1 MTRIGLI
8 LKASIIVLVLLALK
22 FLVVD
27 YFGLDVISINP
38 VITAIIAGVIF
49 TIAILFTG
57 TLSDYKESE
66 KIPGELASSIK
77 SLYKDSQIIQ
87 ISDKEII
94 ANMQMHI
101 KDLVSVL
108 NTNFKNANFWKS
120 SNVNDLVDVID
131 RDIQIFVANNVAP
144 AIIIKL
150 RNELTNIDKIS
161 ARIDTIIETSFMPAA
176 YTIAQI
182 AVIMAIS
189 VLLFVGLEPYLEG
202 ITLFG
207 GVSFLLVSLLILI
220 RDMDNPFS
228 GNVRVDL
235 KIMFKLEKYL
245 MSR

>member
-22 FLVVD
+22 FLVID
-27 YFGLDVISINP
+27 YFSLDVISINP

-66 KIPGELASSIK
+66 KIPGDLASSIK

-94 ANMQMHI
+94 TNMQMHI
-101 KDLVSVL
+101 KDLVSIL
-108 NTNFKNANFWKS
+108 NTNFKNANYWKS
-120 SNVNDLVDVID
+120 SNVNDIIDVID
-131 RDIQIFVANNVAP
+131 GDIQIFVTNNVAP

-161 ARIDTIIETSFMPAA
+161 TRIDTIIETSFMPTA

-189 VLLFVGLEPYLEG
+189 VLLFVGLEPYFEG
-202 ITLFG
+202 IALFG

-245 MSR
+245 MNK